1 MASSSLHAPESQS
14 VTFVELFFDLVFVFA
29 VTQITVA
36 LAHDL
41 TWSGAVRSLLLFW
54 LIWWA
59 WTQFT
64 WTLNPADTTHRA
76 VRTITLAATGT
87 AFVMAAS
94 VPLAYDDDALWFAI
108 PYVVVRSLGLYLQAR
123 VDSERGADDAHLITR
138 WAWGSTVGLV
148 LVLAGA
154 LIEPPARNWLWVL
167 VIVAD
172 LGAATLAGQ
181 GKTWDLSPSHV
192 AERHGLFVIIALGES
207 LIVAG
212 AAIAGDERTAELVT
226 AALASV
232 VVVSLLWWTY
242 FDWFKDSLEVGLEAA
257 PPINL
262 GRLTRDAYSLS
273 HLPLVC
279 GIIGVAVAVEEI
291 MVHPEEAA
299 PQQVLVA
306 LATGV
311 ALFLGSTVLAH
322 WRLHGDVLGTRV
334 AITVMTAVAVLVSPE
349 WLPFWPLVAV
359 AVGLVVLI
367 VLERHR
373 TVDGSSEPR
382 EGGGAANGTTSAG
395 RPGPG
400 LAAPHP

>member
-1 MASSSLHAPESQS
+1 MASSSLHAPESQP

-41 TWSGAVRSLLLFW
+41 AWPGVVRSLLLFW

-64 WTLNPADTTHRA
+64 WTLNPADTTHRV
-76 VRTITLAATGT
+76 VRTITLVATGT

-94 VPLAYDDDALWFAI
+94 VPLAYGDDALWFAV
-108 PYVVVRSLGLYLQAR
+108 PYVVVRSLGLYLQVR
-123 VDSERGADDAHLITR
+123 VERERGADDARLITR

-154 LIEPPARNWLWVL
+154 LIEPPARNWLWLL
-167 VIVAD
+167 VILAD
-172 LGAATLAGQ
+172 LGSAAVGAR

-212 AAIAGDERTAELVT
+212 TAVAGDERTAELVA

-242 FDWFKDSLEVGLEAA
+242 FDWFKDSLEVGLEAVPA
-257 PPINL
+257 IDI

-273 HLPLVC
+273 HFPLVC

-291 MVHPEEAA
+291 MVHPKETA
-299 PQQVLVA
+299 PTQVLVA
-306 LATGV
+306 LATGI

-334 AITVMTAVAVLVSPE
+334 AIIVLTSAAVLVSPG
-349 WLPFWPLVAV
+349 WLPVWPLAAV
-359 AVGLVVLI
+359 AVGLVLLI
-367 VLERHR
+367 VLERGR
-373 TVDGSSEPR
+373 TVDGSAEPH
-382 EGGGAANGTTSAG
+382 EAVA
-395 RPGPG
+395 
-400 LAAPHP
+400 